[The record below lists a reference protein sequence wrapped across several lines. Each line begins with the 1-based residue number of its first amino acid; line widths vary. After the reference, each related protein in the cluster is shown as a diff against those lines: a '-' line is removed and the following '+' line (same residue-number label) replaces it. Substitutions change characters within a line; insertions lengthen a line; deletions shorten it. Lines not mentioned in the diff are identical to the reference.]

1 MNLQKSNDN
10 VWTATVEQ
18 SESNIYEIYIKA
30 YNVSGFATETST
42 TLYYDVNLIFDRTI
56 KDLFEKTNKS
66 FYNAT
71 DLNRV
76 ESATYYIERLLQIYS
91 YFNNNLIYKTN
102 WLMSDFPSETE
113 MRRYLSNIQEL
124 INAFYLKLDSPSLPN
139 DMNLL
144 TIEEANA
151 IEKILYDLKKL
162 IENMVSEFKFCNEF
176 FSGEV

>member
-1 MNLQKSNDN
+1 MTHKLH
-10 VWTATVEQ
+10 
-18 SESNIYEIYIKA
+18 
-30 YNVSGFATETST
+30 
-42 TLYYDVNLIFDRTI
+42 
-56 KDLFEKTNKS
+56 LF
-66 FYNAT
+66 
-71 DLNRV
+71 
-76 ESATYYIERLLQIYS
+76 
-91 YFNNNLIYKTN
+91 
-102 WLMSDFPSETE
+102 W
-113 MRRYLSNIQEL
+113 RRYLSNIQEL